1 MSILV
6 NLFNKFKNSV
16 VRRRLK
22 KSKIPFLIWRQATL
36 KMPMVQRYSV
46 SDRAKLRLLAGEVLR
61 VKRVHPVQGMVLTD
75 EIRTMI
81 ATQAAMLVFGLE
93 STRNF
98 FVLSWLRNWQSIIV
112 YPAPFWNGRENV
124 LNISGAWA
132 SRAAAQSGETS
143 YQGGI
148 VIDWFD
154 NEPHPLTTH
163 ANQVLIHEMAHKL
176 DMLDGY
182 TNGHPPLH
190 RRMRNREWLKVFV
203 AAYQQLHRQI
213 DAGQAPD
220 INPYAATNPAE
231 FFAVASEYFFESP
244 SYLKQVYPEVYRKLC
259 LFYKQDLASY

>member
-1 MSILV
+1 MKLVNKLKSIL
-6 NLFNKFKNSV
+6 

-22 KSKIPFLIWRQATL
+22 KSKIPFAVWRKATL
-36 KMPMVQRYSV
+36 KMPMVQRYSAV
-46 SDRAKLRLLAGEVLR
+46 NRAKLRLLAGEVLR
-61 VKRVHPVQGMVLTD
+61 VKKIIPVQGMILTD
-75 EIRTMI
+75 EIRVMI
-81 ATQAAMLVFGLE
+81 AAQAAMLVFGLE

-124 LNISGAWA
+124 LNMNGAWA

-148 VIDWFD
+148 VIDWID
-154 NEPHPLTTH
+154 NEPHPLQTH

-190 RRMRNREWLKVFV
+190 RTMRNNEWLKAFGS
-203 AAYQQLHRQI
+203 AYQQLHRQI
-213 DAGQAPD
+213 DAGHNPD

-231 FFAVASEYFFESP
+231 FFTVTSEYFFESP
-244 SYLKQVYPEVYRKLC
+244 AYLKKVYPDVYRKLC
-259 LFYKQDLASY
+259 LFYKQDLAELS